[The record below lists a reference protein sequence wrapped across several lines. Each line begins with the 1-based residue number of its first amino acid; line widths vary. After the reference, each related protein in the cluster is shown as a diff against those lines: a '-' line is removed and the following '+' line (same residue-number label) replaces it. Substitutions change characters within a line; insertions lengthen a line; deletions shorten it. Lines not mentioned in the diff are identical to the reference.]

1 MSGLVLVA
9 GIDRQP
15 EHCSDSGVESALPTG
30 PSSHFCFLPL
40 ANQVKLQPKERGLAS
55 FVVRKLSV

>member
-30 PSSHFCFLPL
+30 PSSLW
-40 ANQVKLQPKERGLAS
+40 QTKLNFNKERERPGLVCGS
-55 FVVRKLSV
+55 SQLSS